1 MPKII
6 VGALIIGI
14 ILVARFASH
23 ATTGNDSEVF
33 RPSMNPSPSN
43 SSRQVSV
50 EKDPIDNDI
59 GSRYVDQPNDP
70 TSLPSIGSRYVD
82 QPNDPTSLPSIG
94 SRYVDSMSSTSQK
107 IGGFTYTN
115 GQVGNDSM
123 SSTSQTIGG
132 FTYTNGQVGNR
143 SYSCTSQ
150 TIGSFTYT
158 NCP

>member
-33 RPSMNPSPSN
+33 RPSTNPSPSN

-70 TSLPSIGSRYVD
+70 TSLPSIG
-82 QPNDPTSLPSIG
+82 N
-94 SRYVDSMSSTSQK
+94 RYVDSMSSTSQK

-115 GQVGNDSM
+115 GH
-123 SSTSQTIGG
+123 
-132 FTYTNGQVGNR
+132 VGNR
-143 SYSCTSQ
+143 SYSRTSQ

>member
-1 MPKII
+1 MREVNITPKII

-33 RPSMNPSPSN
+33 RPSTNPSPSN

-59 GSRYVDQPNDP
+59 GSRYVD
-70 TSLPSIGSRYVD
+70 
-82 QPNDPTSLPSIG
+82 
-94 SRYVDSMSSTSQK
+94 SMSSTSQK

-115 GQVGNDSM
+115 GH
-123 SSTSQTIGG
+123 
-132 FTYTNGQVGNR
+132 VGNR
-143 SYSCTSQ
+143 SYSRTSQ

-158 NCP
+158 NYP